1 MKKHV
6 LTAAAISMLIVGTQA
21 LAATHEIK
29 MLNSGADGTMV
40 FEPGFIKVNR
50 GDTVT
55 FVPAEPA
62 HNSASHYVP
71 AGAAP
76 WSGAINKPITVTFE
90 QEGVY
95 LYKCDPHVPLGM
107 VGVIQVGA
115 PVNFAEAKQAAEEFK
130 GSIAMNKDRIEKYF
144 SQIK

>member
-6 LTAAAISMLIVGTQA
+6 FTIAALGA
-21 LAATHEIK
+21 LVFGAPAFAADYEVK
-29 MLNSGADGTMV
+29 MLNSGADGMMT
-40 FEPGFIKVNR
+40 FEPGFLKVEP

-55 FVPAEPA
+55 FVPTEAA
-62 HNSASHYVP
+62 HNSVSHYGP
-71 AGAAP
+71 EGGQTWAGAMNQ
-76 WSGAINKPITVTFE
+76 AISVTFE

-115 PVNFAEAKQAAEEFK
+115 AKNLAAAKQAAAEFQA
-130 GSIAMNKDRIEKYF
+130 SIAMNKERLDKYMG
-144 SQIK
+144 QVQ